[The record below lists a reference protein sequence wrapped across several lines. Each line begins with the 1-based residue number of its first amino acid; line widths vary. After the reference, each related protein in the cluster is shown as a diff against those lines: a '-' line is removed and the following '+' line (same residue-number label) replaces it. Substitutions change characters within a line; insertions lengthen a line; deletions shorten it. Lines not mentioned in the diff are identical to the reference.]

1 MKKKQLRKLT
11 EEIASLERTIQTA
24 EDSFT
29 RAEAQNEVIRL
40 TDKIYDMEDMLILD
54 NYIQEFLSN

>member
-1 MKKKQLRKLT
+1 MKKKELRKLA
-11 EEIASLERTIQTA
+11 EEIASLEHTIQTA

-29 RAEAQNEVIRL
+29 RSEAQNEVIRL
-40 TDKIYDMEDMLILD
+40 TEKIYDMEDMLILD